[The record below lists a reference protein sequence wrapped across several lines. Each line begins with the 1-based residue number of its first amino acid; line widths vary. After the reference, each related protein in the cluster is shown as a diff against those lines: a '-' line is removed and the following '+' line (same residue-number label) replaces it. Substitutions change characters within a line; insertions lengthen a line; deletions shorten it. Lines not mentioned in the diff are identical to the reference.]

1 MNGIS
6 GLRQRTTAP
15 VSKTANTDCSSHPT
29 TPAVNPFVHNIDM
42 SAYDKIKVYILTVI
56 LLPLRLVAVFA
67 CLLIA
72 YLLACIGTIG
82 LSQEDLI
89 HKPMTGWRR

>member
-1 MNGIS
+1 
-6 GLRQRTTAP
+6 
-15 VSKTANTDCSSHPT
+15 
-29 TPAVNPFVHNIDM
+29 VNPFVHNIDLGP
-42 SAYDKIKVYILTVI
+42 YDKIKVYILTVV

-89 HKPMTGWRR
+89 QKPMTGWRR